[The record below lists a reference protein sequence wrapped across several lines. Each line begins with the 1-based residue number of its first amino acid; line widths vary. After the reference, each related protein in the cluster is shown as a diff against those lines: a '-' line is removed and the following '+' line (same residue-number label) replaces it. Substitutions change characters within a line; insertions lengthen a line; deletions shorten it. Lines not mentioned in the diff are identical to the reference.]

1 MEKDLVLL
9 FVIVVLIAMQIFER
23 REHTKER
30 RDLTNKVMSRD
41 YSEYAVYEAQR
52 EAYRKAHHRMVS
64 MEQEDRDLGI
74 PVT

>member
-30 RDLTNKVMSRD
+30 RELTNKIMSRD
-41 YSEYAVYEAQR
+41 YSEYAAYEAQR
-52 EAYRKAHHRMVS
+52 EAYEKAYQRASVMS
-64 MEQEDRDLGI
+64 QSDGDIGI
-74 PVT
+74 PVS

>member
-9 FVIVVLIAMQIFER
+9 FVIVVLIAMQVFDR

-30 RDLTNKVMSRD
+30 RDLTNKLMSRD
-41 YSEYAVYEAQR
+41 YSEYAAYEAQK
-52 EAYRKAHHRMVS
+52 EALKKAYRQMNS
-64 MEQEDRDLGI
+64 EEDRDMGI